1 PMMRS
6 VCVFCGSSAGAGPAY
21 VEAAEAMGRE
31 LAVLGVRLVYGGGN
45 VGTMGALARAALE
58 AGGKVTGVIPR
69 RLHEAVESVELTEL
83 IVAEDMHERKA
94 RMAEESDAFI
104 ALPGGIGTFEE
115 LFEVWA
121 WRQIGFHEKPVGLL
135 DVGGFYRPLLAFL
148 GGVVREGFLGK
159 DSLEDLVVDEEPG
172 RLLDRL
178 AAKGPPARTKL
189 PERRR

>member
-1 PMMRS
+1 MMRS

-21 VEAAEAMGRE
+21 GEAAEAMGRE
-31 LAVLGVRLVYGGGN
+31 LAFLGVRLVYGGGN

>member
-1 PMMRS
+1 MRS